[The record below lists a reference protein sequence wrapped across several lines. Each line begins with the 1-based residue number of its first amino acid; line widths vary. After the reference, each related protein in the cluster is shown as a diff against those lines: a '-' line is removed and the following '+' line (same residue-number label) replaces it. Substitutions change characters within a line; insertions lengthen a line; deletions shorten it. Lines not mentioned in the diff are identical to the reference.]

1 MRIEACIFDLDGV
14 IVDTAKYHFMA
25 WKKLAEQLGIN
36 FTEKDNERLKGVSR
50 MESLEI
56 ILELGK
62 KSIGQNKKIELAT
75 LKNLWYN
82 DYIRKMTPEEILPG
96 SLDFI
101 NKLKKADIR
110 VAVGS
115 ASKNTP
121 LILDRVGI
129 SKLFD
134 AVADGNNVEKA
145 KPDPEVFLKAA
156 NMLGIEPG
164 KCIVFEDAIAG
175 VQAALN
181 AGMMCIGI
189 GSPAVLKNAHIV
201 VKGLYEMSLEKLKM
215 IEKNILL

>member
-1 MRIEACIFDLDGV
+1 MKIRACIFDLDGV
-14 IVDTAKYHFMA
+14 IVDTAKYHFLA
-25 WKKLAEQLGIN
+25 WKRLADQLGIN

-56 ILELGK
+56 ILELGNKIIDQDK
-62 KSIGQNKKIELAT
+62 KNELAR

-96 SLDFI
+96 SLDFV
-101 NKLKKADIR
+101 KELKKADIR

-121 LILDRVGI
+121 VILDRVGI

-145 KPDPEVFLKAA
+145 KPDPEVFLKASE
-156 NMLGIEPG
+156 MLGIEPEE
-164 KCIVFEDAIAG
+164 CIVFEDALAG

-181 AGMMCIGI
+181 AGMICIGI
-189 GSPAVLKNAHIV
+189 GSPTVLKKAHFV

-215 IEKNILL
+215 IEKNVLS

>member
-1 MRIEACIFDLDGV
+1 MKIRACIFDLDGV
-14 IVDTAKYHFMA
+14 IVDTAKYHFLA
-25 WKKLAEQLGIN
+25 WKRLADQLGIN

-50 MESLEI
+50 MASLEI
-56 ILELGK
+56 ILGLGNKIIDQDK
-62 KSIGQNKKIELAT
+62 KNELAR

-101 NKLKKADIR
+101 KELKKADIR

-121 LILDRVGI
+121 VILDRVGI

-145 KPDPEVFLKAA
+145 KPDPEVFLKASE
-156 NMLGIEPG
+156 MLGIEPEE
-164 KCIVFEDAIAG
+164 CIVFEDALAG

-181 AGMMCIGI
+181 AGMICIGI
-189 GSPAVLKNAHIV
+189 GSPKVLKKAHFV
-201 VKGLYEMSLEKLKM
+201 VKGLYEMSLEKLIM
-215 IEKNILL
+215 IEKNVLS